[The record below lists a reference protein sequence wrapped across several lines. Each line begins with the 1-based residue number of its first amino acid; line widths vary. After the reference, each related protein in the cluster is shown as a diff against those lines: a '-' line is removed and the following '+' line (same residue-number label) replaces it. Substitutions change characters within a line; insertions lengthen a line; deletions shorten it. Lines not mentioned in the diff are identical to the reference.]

1 MINSV
6 EVPFLLGG
14 GVISEGCSHEW
25 FTLSWSVST
34 FNGVVTQ
41 GTQ

>member
-14 GVISEGCSHEW
+14 GLSPVSAVAMRG
-25 FTLSWSVST
+25 FTLSWLVST
-34 FNGVVTQ
+34 FNGVTKGMQ
-41 GTQ
+41 